1 MKELYCVICSKYKKY
16 ENPKRSHLFE
26 KTLVLPLI
34 YSKCKKEEKYLK
46 TKIQLKYKKL
56 FV

>member
-26 KTLVLPLI
+26 KTLVLPVI
-34 YSKCKKEEKYLK
+34 YSKCKKEDEKIFK
-46 TKIQLKYKKL
+46 GEDSIEI
-56 FV
+56 